1 MTPLP
6 RGRRPDDRGAYRYFA
21 ALERFDLTRNSK
33 TGLREER
40 LPAEVGTIHAM
51 RLRETPDTRRE
62 AFFDAR
68 GPFALCGDHVKVRLA
83 VPFRG
88 EEEGACPRC
97 ARRVAQGLI
106 RPPQAEGSFPCEAVV
121 LPGLPGFSAAV
132 SCFLPERHDGPH
144 RTREG
149 GTWTSG
155 PEDFT
160 PTGNYS
166 V

>member
-21 ALERFDLTRNSK
+21 ALERFDLTRNPA

-40 LPAEVGTIHAM
+40 LPDELGAIHAM

-62 AFFDAR
+62 AYFEAR
-68 GPFALCGDHVKVRLA
+68 GPFALCGTHVKVRLP
-83 VPFRG
+83 VTFRG
-88 EEEGACPRC
+88 EEDEACPGCAKRVAEGATR
-97 ARRVAQGLI
+97 A
-106 RPPQAEGSFPCEAVV
+106 PQAEGYYACEAVV
-121 LPGLPGFSAAV
+121 LPDLPGFSGAV
-132 SCFLPERHDGPH
+132 SCFLPDRHDGPH

-166 V
+166 T